1 MPDTTQSEAMLREI
15 NATYE
20 LTAMI
25 AEARSLD
32 EVVRIGLRLAIE
44 TLVLD
49 AGAVMLMNEDACSLR
64 PDETE
69 LERKASLSLSSE
81 WLASP
86 RPLSHNRE
94 FDRLALSG
102 QIVIIPDLYTDAR
115 VMLTDEVRREGLRS
129 GIHAGMIFRGR
140 AVGVL
145 RMYSRTLRTFSQ
157 PDIRLAR
164 VIGQQLAVA
173 VEQARLLQLQQ
184 HERQIQHQLSLAADV
199 QRRML
204 PASVPKVP
212 GGQIAA
218 RWTPSLELAGDFYDF
233 LPRKNP
239 DRIGFL
245 IGDIVGKGVA
255 AALLMSMVRSS
266 FRAHTRRDI
275 DIDQVMSLLNRDICR
290 DTVEGEFA
298 TLFYGE
304 YTPHSRTL
312 RYASAGHDPAIVY
325 RAATGRIELLH
336 RTGMLMGVV
345 TESKYAIH
353 SCQLGPGD
361 AVFLYTDGL
370 TDANNFDNQRFG
382 RQRLVDSLVSTLN
395 EHSDSPVRVALD
407 TIFAHL
413 RNFAGLAKRPDDQT
427 AILLRVNPE
436 GMCESTPA
444 DWITQSPQ

>member
-1 MPDTTQSEAMLREI
+1 MPDTDPSHLMLREI

-25 AEARSLD
+25 AEARNLD
-32 EVVRIGLRLAIE
+32 EVVRIGLKLAIE
-44 TLVLD
+44 TLDLD
-49 AGAVMLMNEDACSLR
+49 AGAVMLMNEDAGALR
-64 PDETE
+64 PDEAG
-69 LERKASLSLSSE
+69 LERKASHALSAT

-102 QIVIIPDLYTDAR
+102 QIVTIEDLFTDPR
-115 VMLTDEVRREGLRS
+115 VMLTDEVRQEGLRS
-129 GIHAGMIFRGR
+129 AIHAGMIFRGR
-140 AVGVL
+140 PVGVL
-145 RMYSRTLRTFSQ
+145 RMYSRQLRTFSESEV
-157 PDIRLAR
+157 RLAR

-184 HERQIQHQLSLAADV
+184 HERQIQQQLSLAADV

-204 PASVPKVP
+204 PGSVPTVP
-212 GGQIAA
+212 GVQIAA

-233 LPRKNP
+233 LERKDP

-275 DIDQVMSLLNRDICR
+275 DIDQVMTLLNRDICR

-304 YTPHSRTL
+304 YNPQTRTL
-312 RYASAGHDPAIVY
+312 RYASAGHDPALVY
-325 RAATGRIELLH
+325 RADSGKVELLH
-336 RTGMLMGVV
+336 RTGMLMGVIAN
-345 TESKYAIH
+345 SKYAINT
-353 SCQLGPGD
+353 CQLSPGD
-361 AVFLYTDGL
+361 TVFLYTDGL
-370 TDANNFDNQRFG
+370 TDAHNFDKERFG
-382 RQRLVDSLVSTLN
+382 RVRLMESLVFALH
-395 EHSDSPVRVALD
+395 EHRASPVRVALD
-407 TIFAHL
+407 TIFAQL

-427 AILLRVNPE
+427 AILMRVNPD
-436 GMCESTPA
+436 GTSDASPA
-444 DWITQSPQ
+444 DWISEHA